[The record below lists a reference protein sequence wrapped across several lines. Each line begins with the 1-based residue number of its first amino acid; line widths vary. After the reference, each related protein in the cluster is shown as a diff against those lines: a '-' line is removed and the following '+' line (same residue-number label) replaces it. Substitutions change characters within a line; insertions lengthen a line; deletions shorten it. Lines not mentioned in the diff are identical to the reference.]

1 MALMFIDTRDQRPLP
16 PPPHEPWRPNLRPLA
31 PVAVAVPMLV
41 AAPLVPPLASYGLT
55 LGAGALIA
63 RAAAKLLPSS
73 NGLEDYRQ

>member
-16 PPPHEPWRPNLRPLA
+16 PPLHEPWRPNLRPFA
-31 PVAVAVPMLV
+31 PIAVAVPMLV
-41 AAPLVPPLASYGLT
+41 VSPMVPPLTAYGLI

-63 RAAAKLLPSS
+63 RAAAKLMPSS